1 MPENGQVD
9 DKASDTASQ
18 VFQIQETITVPDR
31 DLSPAEIHKIM
42 KQVSRV
48 CNFLA
53 SLTMKSAAILN
64 DPRVAGA
71 AHPVCQNII
80 NCAAQAD
87 TAALQLAPQP
97 PQIMSPREA
106 IPVPVPRR
114 H

>member
-1 MPENGQVD
+1 MSDNGQVES
-9 DKASDTASQ
+9 KAAEAP
-18 VFQIQETITVPDR
+18 FQIQETITVPDR

-53 SLTMKSAAILN
+53 SLTMKYAAIAN

-71 AHPVCQNII
+71 AHPVCQSILSA
-80 NCAAQAD
+80 AAQAD
-87 TAALQLAPQP
+87 NAALQLAPQP

-106 IPVPVPRR
+106 MPVPVPRR